1 MDVSSTPLG
10 AQGREIS
17 PTRGFYS
24 PQSGRSDGR
33 WSEISQLPLAND
45 RNATPPAPSLESND
59 SYFPGIQASQNQRTE
74 SPGTPKP
81 ELSSQPPQKSILLVE
96 DNEINMKLLVATVKR
111 LKLNYHCAQNGLIA
125 LETYTA
131 NPSSFFLMLMD
142 MSMPV
147 MDGFKATT
155 EIRAF
160 EKRGKLQRCRI
171 IALTG
176 VTGDRARKDA
186 MASGVDEFM
195 AKPIS
200 MKQVSRIVEGL
211 RDG

>member
-1 MDVSSTPLG
+1 M
-10 AQGREIS
+10 
-17 PTRGFYS
+17 
-24 PQSGRSDGR
+24 
-33 WSEISQLPLAND
+33 SQLPSANN
-45 RNATPPAPSLESND
+45 RNTTPPAPSLESND
-59 SYFPGIQASQNQRTE
+59 SYFPGIQVNKSQRTE
-74 SPGTPKP
+74 TPETPSTELPDGSPP
-81 ELSSQPPQKSILLVE
+81 KSILLVE

-111 LKLNYHCAQNGLIA
+111 LKLPYHCAQNGLIA

-155 EIRAF
+155 QIRAF

-171 IALTG
+171 VALTG
-176 VTGDRARKDA
+176 VTGDRAREDA

-211 RDG
+211 RDE